1 MERIMDKE
9 KSYQMQVTYLTIDKV
24 LFALFLVVN
33 CFVCNNTCCAQT
45 TIESYPKDFCLNKL
59 SDLVKDKPFKEELVK
74 YPFIAE
80 ESVLWV
86 ICIKKETCYNV
97 YQGILFSDVYVK
109 KDFPFSKPIDQMF
122 DLLKNDSVMCEP
134 IKTKS
139 EYQYISSYII
149 INDNSIPEQSFYWN
163 MYSTN
168 KYEEHIHKI
177 NSMFLDL
184 VTIPEIAKL
193 L

>member
-1 MERIMDKE
+1 MDKE
-9 KSYQMQVTYLTIDKV
+9 KSYQMPVTYLNIDKV

-33 CFVCNNTCCAQT
+33 FFVCNNTCCAQT

-59 SDLVKDKPFKEELVK
+59 SDLVKDKPFKEELGK

-122 DLLKNDSVMCEP
+122 DLLKNEP
-134 IKTKS
+134 HFDIL
-139 EYQYISSYII
+139 Y
-149 INDNSIPEQSFYWN
+149 
-163 MYSTN
+163 
-168 KYEEHIHKI
+168 
-177 NSMFLDL
+177 
-184 VTIPEIAKL
+184 L
-193 L
+193 LPTVILRKE